1 MIEFIAFIFPAVF
14 ATAFYMSIDKKET
27 SFNFFSL
34 ALFSWF
40 VISNNTVILMIL
52 RFVFGH
58 VSTLVGKNLFNVS
71 FTWKFLI
78 ISIVIAFFNALIT
91 HEILNNIKIKRKGK

>member
-1 MIEFIAFIFPAVF
+1 MIEFIALIIPAVF
-14 ATAFYMSIDKKET
+14 ATAFYMNISKKDS

-40 VISNNTVILMIL
+40 VISNNTIILIIL

-58 VSTLVGKNLFNVS
+58 VSTLIDKNLFNVS

-78 ISIVIAFFNALIT
+78 ISISISILNALIT
-91 HEILNNIKIKRKGK
+91 HETLNNVSLKHK